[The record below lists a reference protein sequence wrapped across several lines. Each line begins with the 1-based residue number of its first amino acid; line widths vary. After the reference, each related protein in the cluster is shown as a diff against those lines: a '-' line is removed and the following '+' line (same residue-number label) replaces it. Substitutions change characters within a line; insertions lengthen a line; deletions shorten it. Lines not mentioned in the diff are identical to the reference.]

1 MVLKARQGPRG
12 ACLAPLSNPLLNMSL
27 DLAPDLPL
35 PRAMQMNSYANASQQ
50 QSFNEQLSQGVHAF
64 HALRFLTPT

>member
-1 MVLKARQGPRG
+1 M
-12 ACLAPLSNPLLNMSL
+12 LNMRL
-27 DLAPDLPL
+27 DLAPDLHSS
-35 PRAMQMNSYANASQQ
+35 RATQMNSYANASQQ